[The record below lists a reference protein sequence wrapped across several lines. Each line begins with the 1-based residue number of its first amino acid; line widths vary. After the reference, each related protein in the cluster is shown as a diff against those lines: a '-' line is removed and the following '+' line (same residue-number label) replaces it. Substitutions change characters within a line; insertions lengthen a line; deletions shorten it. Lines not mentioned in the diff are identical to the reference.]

1 MEEHSEPREV
11 RVQRL
16 ALYFFR
22 LQAEFYEPLAK
33 ISCGPI
39 DPHEKVRWEQ
49 AVQLARMLIPR

>member
-1 MEEHSEPREV
+1 MEAPSEPREA

-16 ALYFFR
+16 ALYLFR

-33 ISCGPI
+33 TSCGPI

-49 AVQLARMLIPR
+49 AVRLAKMLIPR